1 MPSFDITQVRK
12 NRIFPV
18 VSVRLSVVVF
28 LCLAL
33 SACGSGE
40 TDTHAGQPVTKRKQA
55 FKEILRTF
63 EPMGLAI
70 RGRAKYDKQQFLEQ
84 AVALQALSNKPWQ
97 FFTPDSNY
105 SPTRAK
111 AEIWQKPEEFK
122 QAQQKFVKA
131 TEQLTLNAKGDDW
144 DAIRKSFDSVEES
157 CKACHRDFRGPKR

>member
-1 MPSFDITQVRK
+1 MPSFDITQARK
-12 NRIFPV
+12 NSIFPV
-18 VSVRLSVVVF
+18 MLARFSVLAF

-33 SACGSGE
+33 TACGSNE
-40 TDTHAGQPVTKRKQA
+40 TDTHAGQPVTKRKQV

-84 AVALQALSNKPWQ
+84 AVALQALSTQPWH

-111 AEIWQKPEEFK
+111 LEIWQKPEEFK
-122 QAQQKFVKA
+122 QAQQKFIKA
-131 TEQLTLNAKGDDW
+131 TEQLTQTAKGDEW
-144 DAIRKSFDSVEES
+144 EAIRKSFDSVEES
-157 CKACHRDFRGPKR
+157 CKSCHHDFRGPKR